1 MVCNNLIVLN
11 MIKKIK
17 VLFPGLLILLVF
29 ACSKDDNDLRLK
41 DDFSTDHTC
50 TDLTAI
56 PVEWITA
63 AKTSLHIAYGHTS
76 HGSQITGG
84 MTGLVSFKGKTYDWN
99 NGGSSGALDLHD
111 YAMPGDLGNPNR
123 TQWATETRNYLTS
136 NSDVNV
142 ILWSWCGQVSSAT
155 ETDINTY
162 LNLMSGLE
170 EDFPD
175 VKFVYMTGHLDGTG
189 LTGNLHLRNEQIRNY
204 CKANNKILYDF
215 ADIESYDPDGN
226 YYGDKRATD
235 GCNYD
240 YDGDGI
246 TKSSGDTA
254 LPVGTD
260 KNWAITWQENHTVNV
275 DWYNK
280 PVAHTQPLNGNLK
293 AYAAWYLWARLAG
306 WDGRSN

>member
-1 MVCNNLIVLN
+1 
-11 MIKKIK
+11 MIKMIK
-17 VLFPGLLILLVF
+17 VLFPGLFILLVF
-29 ACSKDDNDLRLK
+29 ACNKDDNDLRLK

-50 TDLTAI
+50 TDLAAI
-56 PVEWITA
+56 PAEWITA

-76 HGSQITGG
+76 HGSQITEG
-84 MTGLVSFKGKTYDWN
+84 MKGLVSFRGTTYDWN
-99 NGGSSGALDLHD
+99 NGGTGGALDLHD

-123 TQWATETRNYLTS
+123 TQWEAETRKYLAA
-136 NSDVNV
+136 NHDVNV
-142 ILWSWCGQVSSAT
+142 VMWSWCGQVSSAT
-155 ETDINTY
+155 EADINTY

-240 YDGDGI
+240 YDGDGV
-246 TKSSGDTA
+246 TKSSGDPA
-254 LPVGTD
+254 LPSGTD
-260 KNWAITWQENHTVNV
+260 KNWAITWQNNHTVNV

-293 AYAAWYLWARLAG
+293 AYAAWHLWARLAG
-306 WDGRSN
+306 WDGGRE